1 MKIDGPALRLRIHC
15 GEADQWQGRPLYE
28 AIVHLLR
35 DRGIAGAT
43 VLRGIE
49 GFGRAARIHTT
60 RILRLS
66 EDLPIVIEVV
76 DQEDRLRAI
85 MPELERMLADGL
97 ITAEPVEVIAY
108 RSRSVDE
115 ARGGG

>member
-1 MKIDGPALRLRIHC
+1 MKIEGPAVRLTIFV
-15 GEADQWQGRPLYE
+15 GEDDNWHHKPLYHE
-28 AIVHLLR
+28 IVHRAHVAGL
-35 DRGIAGAT
+35 AGAS

-66 EDLPIVIEVV
+66 EYLPIVIEVV

-85 MPELERMLADGL
+85 LPELETMLADGL

-115 ARGGG
+115 AAERG